1 MFVLAALV
9 STVMTAPGLR
19 AWLPRIQHVIPVGV
33 DA

>member
-1 MFVLAALV
+1 MLVLAAIA

-19 AWLPRIQHVIPVGV
+19 AWLPRIRHVIPVGV